1 MKLEIENR
9 KTTTNTGLSDLA
21 TLVMSLS
28 NRMKPDLWNFVC
40 THTFK
45 VKVRSDNGLYTN
57 DIYYNEWYLD
67 TGRWVYVD
75 GHLKLMAETSER
87 YEDEELHDPEYI
99 NSCDFVSS
107 IYKIDFK
114 EAISTLEKI
123 VTQYNTLAVKKD
135 EEISRFLQLC
145 NEFRGGEL

>member
-9 KTTTNTGLSDLA
+9 KTTTNTGLGDLA

-28 NRMKPDLWNFVC
+28 NRMKPDLWNFEC

-57 DIYYNEWYLD
+57 DIYYHEWYLD
-67 TGRWVYVD
+67 TGRWVYVN
-75 GHLKLMAETSER
+75 GNLKLRAETSER
-87 YEDEELHDPEYI
+87 YEDEELHDPEYV

-114 EAISTLEKI
+114 EAMSTLEKI
-123 VTQYNTLAVKKD
+123 VDQYNTLAVKKD
-135 EEISRFLQLC
+135 EEILRFLKLY
-145 NEFRGGEL
+145 NEFSGGEL